1 LTAARERWF
10 GWPVAFCSS
19 VGRHVARCLE
29 FLDASEI
36 PFELHTAVQGYK
48 YMEGVLTMPPL
59 RIGKLAQLANVNV
72 QTVRF
77 YERRGLLPRPLRRPS
92 GYREY
97 QHEVIGL
104 VRLIKHVQGLGFSL
118 KEIKGLIALRKMP
131 SATLEAASERLE
143 SKINEL
149 DAKISA
155 LAAIRSTLAQMLEN
169 HRQRGAV
176 PFAQLFDR
184 HVEQLAKEAVADE
197 SQLPQ
202 WKHAVVARTK
212 RPKSANAS

>member
-1 LTAARERWF
+1 VIRLAHCFVLSA
-10 GWPVAFCSS
+10 GQ
-19 VGRHVARCLE
+19 HVARCLE

-36 PFELHTAVQGYK
+36 PFEVDTAVQGYK

-59 RIGKLAQLANVNV
+59 RIGKLSQMANVNV

-77 YERRGLLPRPLRRPS
+77 YERRGLLPKPLRRPS

-97 QHEVIGL
+97 PCETIGL

-131 SATLEAASERLE
+131 SATLEAACGRLE
-143 SKINEL
+143 SKIDEI

-155 LAAIRSTLAQMLEN
+155 LAAIRGSLAQMLEN
-169 HRQRGAV
+169 HRQHRAV
-176 PFAQLFDR
+176 PFAQEFDK
-184 HVEQLAKEAVADE
+184 HVAKLAREAEPNA
-197 SQLPQ
+197 SQPLPP
-202 WKHAVVARTK
+202 WNHAVVARTK
-212 RPKSANAS
+212 RPPKSASAS

>member
-1 LTAARERWF
+1 MA
-10 GWPVAFCSS
+10 
-19 VGRHVARCLE
+19 
-29 FLDASEI
+29 
-36 PFELHTAVQGYK
+36 
-48 YMEGVLTMPPL
+48 PL

-77 YERRGLLPRPLRRPS
+77 YERRGLLPKPLRRPS

-143 SKINEL
+143 GKINEL

-197 SQLPQ
+197 SQLPP
-202 WKHAVVARTK
+202 WNHAVVARTK
-212 RPKSANAS
+212 RPPKSASAS